1 MDVNKINMAVQIT
14 KTVLSALGFSGAAEG
29 LEILHNLSNSLIFQ
43 SKDSKKAFI
52 EKLQEGISA
61 IINSENI
68 DSNVQEMV
76 NDTFDK
82 CFQEDDLIEYYDE
95 KDELVKKLLENWG
108 DSKTIGKD
116 YEAFEKLIRA
126 IITSL
131 YDNICEFTKTE
142 KLISKLLDDTK
153 EIKGKVAETNKNLKK
168 LENNVNRL
176 ETKISSSDTM
186 QPRNLTIADDNGE
199 YNIIYTKTLFM
210 ENEVGDSKAATLKNV
225 FIKPSLENDRITL
238 EKKLKTWRVNA
249 DEYTYAKSSV
259 FLLYGKA
266 GVGKSSFTSY
276 IISEK
281 ILGDKCHAVALR
293 KYADKLNHKKAW
305 ESVKEIYKCSDEK
318 LYKGTVLILD
328 GLDEVCVLQQGFD
341 GKAFIKN
348 LTDNIPNGVK
358 ILITSRNYKGYFNE
372 VKASYDLTIA
382 TIKWTNL
389 QIEKW
394 CKSYVKVH
402 ECKENWCTE
411 FLSKYN
417 ELNGYDKRKEIF
429 CIPIILYICCVSEID
444 IEEHNSVAGIYDTA
458 FKNIGGREHSRR
470 NRSSELTESD
480 KRQFDINWQYTKELA
495 FQMFLNNTLESAL
508 GNDLVNA
515 AKAMTAKICNTTEA
529 DIKPETDR
537 YYAVFHFVSK
547 KSEGIEFAHKTVGE
561 YFTAVKLYED
571 YFANTL
577 TDMSDESVEDMW
589 KNIFQAFRYKKIPED
604 IMQYFGELV
613 RTRKTKDKCAE
624 ETKSYSEWRDCFID
638 SYYKGMQEQLLWKMT
653 TQETDYVSKENY
665 FLSEQVSISFR
676 NLTWLLTLINF
687 YNEYEESDNYNYK
700 HVLES
705 YIVRSIKI
713 DVDLSHW
720 LKLKEIK
727 FDGVD
732 LSYSYLRFAYL
743 CEAYFI
749 GTQLQGANFTRAE
762 LTGAHLNNANLT
774 NANLRSANLI
784 IAHLNGAHLNGANL
798 HGANLTNANLHGAH
812 LHGAH
817 LNDANL
823 NGAHLIGANLT
834 NANLIGADLR
844 CAHLSGADLSGA
856 DLTGVHLLE
865 SDLPKFDDI
874 IKKYD
879 VKLINPIIDDVDMTK
894 YFYDPKTNR
903 IKPIE
908 EREF

>member
-1 MDVNKINMAVQIT
+1 MFILLNKFINGHGVCYMTVNKINMAVQIT

-43 SKDSKKAFI
+43 SRDSKKAFI

-68 DSNVQEMV
+68 GSNVQEMV

-168 LENNVNRL
+168 LENDVNRL
-176 ETKISSSDTM
+176 ETKISSSDTI
-186 QPRNLTIADDNGE
+186 QPRNLTIVDDNEE
-199 YNIIYTKTLFM
+199 YNIIYTKALFM
-210 ENEVGDSKAATLKNV
+210 ENEVGDSKTATLKNV

-238 EKKLKTWRVNA
+238 EEKLKTWRNSSNINA
-249 DEYTYAKSSV
+249 DEYTYANSSV

-276 IISEK
+276 IISEN

-293 KYADKLNHKKAW
+293 KYADKLNHKRAW
-305 ESVKEIYKCSDEK
+305 ESVKEIYECSDEK

-341 GKAFIKN
+341 GKAFIED

-358 ILITSRNYKGYFNE
+358 ILITSRNYEGYFNE

-382 TIKWTNL
+382 TITWTNV
-389 QIEKW
+389 QVEEW

-402 ECKENWCTE
+402 ECKENWSTE

-417 ELNGYDKRKEIF
+417 KLKDYDKRKEIF

-529 DIKPETDR
+529 DIQPETDR
-537 YYAVFHFVSK
+537 YYAVFHFVSQ

-577 TDMSDESVEDMW
+577 TDMSDESVEDIW

-604 IMQYFGELV
+604 IMQYFAELV
-613 RTRKTKDKCAE
+613 KARKTKDKCAE
-624 ETKSYSEWRDCFID
+624 ETKSYSEWRGCFID
-638 SYYKGMQEQLLWKMT
+638 SYYKGMQEQLLWKMM
-653 TQETDYVSKENY
+653 TQNTNYNLKEN
-665 FLSEQVSISFR
+665 FLLPEQVAIAFR
-676 NLTWLLTLINF
+676 NLTWLLAAIDFDNSNITAEKKI
-687 YNEYEESDNYNYK
+687 YVHIIESFF
-700 HVLES
+700 
-705 YIVRSIKI
+705 IRSFNM
-713 DVDLSHW
+713 DVNLYLWQHLSGIDLS
-720 LKLKEIK
+720 
-727 FDGVD
+727 GA
-732 LSYSYLRFAYL
+732 YLRGAYL
-743 CEAYFI
+743 RGAYLR
-749 GTQLQGANFTRAE
+749 GTNLNYANLNSAHLRAAD
-762 LTGAHLNNANLT
+762 LNYADLNGAHLIGAD
-774 NANLRSANLI
+774 
-784 IAHLNGAHLNGANL
+784 LNGAHLNGA
-798 HGANLTNANLHGAH
+798 
-812 LHGAH
+812 
-817 LNDANL
+817 DL
-823 NGAHLIGANLT
+823 NGAHLIGADLNGADL
-834 NANLIGADLR
+834 NGADLNGAGLNGAGLNGAYLSGAYLSGANLIG
-844 CAHLSGADLSGA
+844 
-856 DLTGVHLLE
+856 VHLFK
-865 SDLPKFDDI
+865 SDLPKFDDF
-874 IKKYD
+874 IKND
-879 VKLINPIIDDVDMTK
+879 NVKLINPIIDDVDMTK
-894 YFYDPKTNR
+894 YFYDPETNR
-903 IKPIE
+903 MKPIKKS
-908 EREF
+908 EF